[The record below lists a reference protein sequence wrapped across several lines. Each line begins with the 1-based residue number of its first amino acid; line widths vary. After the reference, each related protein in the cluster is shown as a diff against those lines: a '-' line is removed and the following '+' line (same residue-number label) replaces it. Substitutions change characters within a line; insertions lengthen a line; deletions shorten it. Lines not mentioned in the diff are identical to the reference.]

1 MKDYLATLPRV
12 FDLQL
17 KQIQYLY
24 TRQGDLGLT
33 ICVNK
38 KLMGPHTWSLLFT
51 ENTYMCLMLEC
62 QCFATLL
69 HLTIWITSSKPCL
82 RPISDKKYLG
92 GGVWLSIYFFFVKNS
107 SQGEQCT
114 ARVGITGLDRSH
126 SLHQGLGY
134 AWCDAPWTSAALELL
149 RLQLQVNSR
158 NITIVYGKLS
168 EITISPTRVMQLKQF
183 ACWLAKNGHTKCS

>member
-1 MKDYLATLPRV
+1 MKSFIYRKHLHVPYARMPVFCYLAAPYNLNYKFKTMPTTHL
-12 FDLQL
+12 
-17 KQIQYLY
+17 
-24 TRQGDLGLT
+24 RQKVSWGTGLV
-33 ICVNK
+33 VN
-38 KLMGPHTWSLLFT
+38 
-51 ENTYMCLMLEC
+51 
-62 QCFATLL
+62 
-69 HLTIWITSSKPCL
+69 I
-82 RPISDKKYLG
+82 
-92 GGVWLSIYFFFVKNS
+92 FFFVKNS

-114 ARVGITGLDRSH
+114 ARVGIIGLDRSH

-183 ACWLAKNGHTKCS
+183 ACWLAKNGHTKRS